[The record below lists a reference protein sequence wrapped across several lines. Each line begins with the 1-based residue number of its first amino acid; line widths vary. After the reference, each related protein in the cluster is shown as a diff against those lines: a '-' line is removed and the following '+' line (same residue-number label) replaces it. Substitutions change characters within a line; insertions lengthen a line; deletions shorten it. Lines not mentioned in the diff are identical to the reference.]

1 MDWTAYGKLLR
12 LTDQETKRGN
22 TSFKIG
28 RSRIYF
34 IFFFRE
40 KRLTGLQ
47 LL

>member
-34 IFFFRE
+34 FFFRE